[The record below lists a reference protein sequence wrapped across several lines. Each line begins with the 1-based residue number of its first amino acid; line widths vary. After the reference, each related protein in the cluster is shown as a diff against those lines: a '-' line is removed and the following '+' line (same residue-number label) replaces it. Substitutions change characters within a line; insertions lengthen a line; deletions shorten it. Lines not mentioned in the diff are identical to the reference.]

1 MGRVAETED
10 APDLKSGDPV
20 GHVGSTPTAATTVP
34 TEMGGIDMKATCE
47 KPGCGEPAVA
57 QARFGEVTVARACPD
72 HEPELIEFIN
82 QHIGASE
89 PGLVTQPVSQN
100 GKP

>member
-1 MGRVAETED
+1 MR
-10 APDLKSGDPV
+10 
-20 GHVGSTPTAATTVP
+20 
-34 TEMGGIDMKATCE
+34 ATCE

-72 HEPELIEFIN
+72 HEPELIESIN
-82 QHIGASE
+82 RYIGPSE
-89 PGLVTQPVSQN
+89 PGLGTQPVMHD